1 MRKNTEHLSLSI
13 NFKRNKLCKIMRV
26 NRETL
31 IARKTWIHGKVED
44 RITRKIRTITSV
56 QFYIG

>member
-1 MRKNTEHLSLSI
+1 MQK
-13 NFKRNKLCKIMRV
+13 RV

-31 IARKTWIHGKVED
+31 IAWKTSIHGKIED
-44 RITRKIRTITSV
+44 RITRKIRTIIFV